1 MWWEKLFPEHH
12 LLYENHY
19 LYENRGC
26 DAVSDSEK
34 STFRLTFIFVH
45 SHARTHAHSHRGKTV
60 LIGVLKP
67 FKIGC
72 WSNRAHS
79 CSRSCWWCIVNYFT
93 CSKYQE
99 TLRFENR
106 HINCVFHCSVAHRT
120 AVEMQ
125 ASPSQAAKI
134 ECFRTLLPYL
144 FLSFTRSIRNPSFHF
159 GWNRESEIRIMAACK
174 PYSNDG

>member
-1 MWWEKLFPEHH
+1 MGKTVSRAPSIVRKPLFVRKSRMR
-12 LLYENHY
+12 
-19 LYENRGC
+19 RGKWQWKV
-26 DAVSDSEK
+26 DVSAHIYFCAF
-34 STFRLTFIFVH
+34 T
-45 SHARTHAHSHRGKTV
+45 RTHAHSHRGKTV

-79 CSRSCWWCIVNYFT
+79 CSRSCWWCIVNCFT